1 MEVNNKGVGVSRLKP
16 GHIRYCRILCLCVC
30 WCLFQMAALQSPFY
44 GDTMNLYSLCKKI
57 EQCDYPPLPADCYS
71 EEVCGYLPCVR
82 RNSSFCGGQV
92 QYFFPLCFLIR
103 LDLFCFNCKNAL
115 EIGTNL
121 LHSGSVILKH
131 KLTFILTLACFSCA
145 AWWKSV
151 SIQTQSRG
159 QTLSMCTT
167 RLGRCMLWAHK
178 PSHSCRFS
186 KCRCSCPIHTC
197 SNHFYS
203 NSKFPRVEESR
214 GEKNQ
219 K

>member
-1 MEVNNKGVGVSRLKP
+1 MVSCSSCFTEKSKKMEVNNKGVGVSWLKP
-16 GHIRYCRILCLCVC
+16 GDIRYCRILCLCVC

-115 EIGTNL
+115 EISINL
-121 LHSGSVILKH
+121 LHLDRWFWNINWPLSWLWCVS
-131 KLTFILTLACFSCA
+131 A
-145 AWWKSV
+145 AQPGEKV
-151 SIQTQSRG
+151 YQSR
-159 QTLSMCTT
+159 
-167 RLGRCMLWAHK
+167 
-178 PSHSCRFS
+178 
-186 KCRCSCPIHTC
+186 
-197 SNHFYS
+197 
-203 NSKFPRVEESR
+203 PRAEARHWVCVQQ
-214 GEKNQ
+214 G
-219 K
+219 